1 MLEIW
6 GTVSLFFYHNYH
18 HKLILIF
25 LIIIFLWCKGEQ
37 LNEKIQLQKLLRSIL
52 ERVCN
57 YT

>member
-18 HKLILIF
+18 HKLILTF

-37 LNEKIQLQKLLRSIL
+37 LNEKSQLQKLL
-52 ERVCN
+52 
-57 YT
+57 YDQF